1 MLLRPKDLGI
11 LAALHPDYE
20 PEPPCP
26 RREYALHRISALR
39 GMSLEAAGAWLD
51 HADAQ
56 AIEIAEVLAE
66 TCDPYRFVVW
76 RRYH

>member
-11 LAALHPDYE
+11 LAALHADYE

-26 RREYALHRISALR
+26 RRTYAVERIAAVR
-39 GMSLEAAGAWLD
+39 GMSFDAAGAWLD
-51 HADAQ
+51 RGDAE
-56 AIEIAEVLAE
+56 AIETAEVLAN